1 MPLLTTYSLQTS
13 ATCAAL
19 GDWCPA
25 NANANFPNTITV
37 SGTMDAS
44 LAPPCG
50 SGAKVVAKATIA
62 ATARTLWPRAA
73 APQTAIRASGPPPS
87 GAVRSAS

>member
-1 MPLLTTYSLQTS
+1 
-13 ATCAAL
+13 
-19 GDWCPA
+19 
-25 NANANFPNTITV
+25 
-37 SGTMDAS
+37 MDAS